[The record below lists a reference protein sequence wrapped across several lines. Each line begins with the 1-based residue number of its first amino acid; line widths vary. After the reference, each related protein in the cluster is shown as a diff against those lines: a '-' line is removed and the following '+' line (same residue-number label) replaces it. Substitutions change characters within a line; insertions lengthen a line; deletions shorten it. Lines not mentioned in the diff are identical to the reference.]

1 MNTGLLVQAWYNALS
16 STVNVHVIDVPED
29 ETSDYVWIYPES
41 GSGNNLKGAKV
52 DEVVM
57 ICQVVTFHQNNINQT
72 ECERIDGL
80 VEGIILP
87 TAWAQVLTASGMQVL
102 NVEREGFDYI
112 TEEDQNGK
120 IYRKVSRYKHR
131 IHQS

>member
-16 STVNVHVIDVPED
+16 PTVNVHVIDVPEE
-29 ETSDYVWIYPES
+29 ETSNYVLIYPES
-41 GSGNNLKGAKV
+41 GTGNNLKGAKV
-52 DEVVM
+52 DEVVI
-57 ICQVVTFHQNNINQT
+57 ICQVVTFHQNNIDQSA
-72 ECERIDGL
+72 CEALDGL

-87 TAWAQVLTASGMQVL
+87 TAWSQVLTASGMQVL
-102 NVEREGFDYI
+102 NVERESFDYVQ
-112 TEEDQNGK
+112 EEDQNGK